1 MALLPE
7 QQAAVSAKR
16 KGEPMMQQ
24 HSLLEFKPLMM
35 PEQVESKQKEIIPQK
50 QRKSH
55 HVPQKEVLAVKLS
68 PEIENSVTNDDLR
81 KRELDKLKKLRNQY
95 LGVAKSSKNPREIVF
110 AVKLVESLGPQIE
123 QLEGN
128 K

>member
-1 MALLPE
+1 
-7 QQAAVSAKR
+7 
-16 KGEPMMQQ
+16 MMQQ
-24 HSLLEFKPLMM
+24 HSLLEFKPLMQ

-55 HVPQKEVLAVKLS
+55 HVPQKEVLTVKLS
-68 PEIENSVTNDDLR
+68 PEIANNVMKDDLR

-95 LGVAKSSKNPREIVF
+95 LGVAKSSKNPREIIF